1 MLLLGQQKILDL
13 TKGIDCVCSC
23 SGLQVVGER
32 GESTTVSWETA
43 GGAQEEAGG
52 AASEGG
58 EETSCCGGETTA
70 ETGGGEGEDTR
81 KNPSRQLFVYIHA
94 LYVTCYNF
102 SLYFS
107 SVIIKAH
114 YNSFVSSPHLP
125 MTIFEGLLTV
135 SKLIEKK
142 KNLNFFLNSIFILL
156 RLLIMVENHC
166 ITLSSVWKFTETHF
180 LLLKY

>member
-23 SGLQVVGER
+23 TGLQVVGEG
-32 GESTTVSWETA
+32 GESPTVSWETA

-81 KNPSRQLFVYIHA
+81 KNPSRQLFVYIHS
-94 LYVTCYNF
+94 LYVY
-102 SLYFS
+102 
-107 SVIIKAH
+107 I
-114 YNSFVSSPHLP
+114 
-125 MTIFEGLLTV
+125 LL
-135 SKLIEKK
+135 
-142 KNLNFFLNSIFILL
+142 FIFIF
-156 RLLIMVENHC
+156 LIGH
-166 ITLSSVWKFTETHF
+166 
-180 LLLKY
+180 Y